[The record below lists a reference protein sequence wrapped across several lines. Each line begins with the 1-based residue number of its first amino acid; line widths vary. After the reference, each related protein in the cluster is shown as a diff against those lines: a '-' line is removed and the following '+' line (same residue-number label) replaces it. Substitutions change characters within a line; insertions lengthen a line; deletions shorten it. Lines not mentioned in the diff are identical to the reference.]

1 MKYKIF
7 SPLGFFI
14 VLYSSFII
22 PQWVSDPTNNLAICT
37 ADQTQRETEICRDNE
52 GNVYVFWRDYRNEPS
67 TFGGDI
73 YAQKLNSNGEAQWLA
88 NGISVVTK
96 SAAQFDVKALYDG
109 TDGIYFVWRETV
121 DLFSDYKIYAQRIRL
136 DGAKLWG
143 SNGILLQNI
152 SGKVLSHSVYVNENG
167 DLLVSWQLG
176 LSTPNTVDIYAQK
189 INRDGIIQWTNN
201 GMIICNTT
209 GRYVYGSKIIS
220 DQNGGAYVCWS
231 DNRTDLSN
239 FDIYAQR
246 VGSNGNILWAQ
257 NGIAV
262 CSNQGNQFTKH
273 IISDNNGGTMI
284 FWEDT
289 QQSSYSIYAQR
300 IDSSGNK
307 LLAADGKVLYTTATV
322 FSQFEFIADRNNEI
336 FFLWTNSDK
345 NTYVQKVDYNGNF
358 MWVSEI
364 PICTIQS
371 SVSYLAACASDVSGI
386 IANWQ
391 DNRNGN
397 YDIYTQWISS
407 DGITM
412 WENNGVPICNEVS
425 EQTDYCICPDNF
437 GGAVIAW
444 ADMRNGN
451 FDIYTQNIDVR
462 GELGSNKYFFQRSG
476 LSKAINNLNTTLD
489 SLLVTLPLLD
499 ETGYYS
505 VTVVI
510 DSILHPDVDE
520 LIITLTH
527 LGINDTIIYEL
538 PGGPNLISC
547 YLDDFA
553 SQNVSSS
560 ISPYT
565 GIYKPYKSLAAFL
578 NTDLN
583 GDWIIEIKD
592 NFAGNDGMLVSW
604 GLIFNKGDITNIE
617 TNPEP
622 ITLKEYI
629 LNQNY
634 PNPFNPSTSIQY
646 AISSKQLVTL
656 KVYDILGSE
665 VATLVNE
672 GKSVGAYEIKFDASK
687 LSSGVYFYQLKA
699 GNFVDTKKMIL
710 IK

>member
-371 SVSYLAACASDVSGI
+371 SVSYLHSMDQFR
-386 IANWQ
+386 W
-391 DNRNGN
+391 N
-397 YDIYTQWISS
+397 YYVGKQW
-407 DGITM
+407 
-412 WENNGVPICNEVS
+412 
-425 EQTDYCICPDNF
+425 
-437 GGAVIAW
+437 
-444 ADMRNGN
+444 
-451 FDIYTQNIDVR
+451 
-462 GELGSNKYFFQRSG
+462 GSN
-476 LSKAINNLNTTLD
+476 L
-489 SLLVTLPLLD
+489 
-499 ETGYYS
+499 
-505 VTVVI
+505 
-510 DSILHPDVDE
+510 
-520 LIITLTH
+520 
-527 LGINDTIIYEL
+527 
-538 PGGPNLISC
+538 
-547 YLDDFA
+547 
-553 SQNVSSS
+553 
-560 ISPYT
+560 
-565 GIYKPYKSLAAFL
+565 
-578 NTDLN
+578 
-583 GDWIIEIKD
+583 
-592 NFAGNDGMLVSW
+592 
-604 GLIFNKGDITNIE
+604 
-617 TNPEP
+617 
-622 ITLKEYI
+622 
-629 LNQNY
+629 
-634 PNPFNPSTSIQY
+634 
-646 AISSKQLVTL
+646 
-656 KVYDILGSE
+656 
-665 VATLVNE
+665 
-672 GKSVGAYEIKFDASK
+672 
-687 LSSGVYFYQLKA
+687 
-699 GNFVDTKKMIL
+699 
-710 IK
+710 